1 MSKAFSNDKK
11 IISENKCSDNKEK
24 KNISV
29 ALAYYQGGSYIREQL
44 NSILK
49 QLGAQDEVIIS
60 VDSAEDGSM
69 GLLRSYAQGDS
80 RIHLIR
86 GPGKGVVKNFEHAIK
101 RCRGEIIFLSDQ
113 DDIWADD
120 KVEKVM
126 EAFRNPE
133 LICLVHD
140 ARIVNSQGDIS
151 EDYTMFDWRKSG
163 PGLAKNFV
171 RNSYVGCCMAFRRKL
186 VRTICPIPKAMY
198 MHDFWIGMAAEM
210 SGEVLFLPECLLFYR
225 RHDDNITEMRHG
237 SISFMIK
244 KRANII
250 RCLRLL
256 QRRVTEEEL
265 R

>member
-1 MSKAFSNDKK
+1 MSNIFSSDK
-11 IISENKCSDNKEK
+11 DNKIEHMDH

-29 ALAYYQGGSYIREQL
+29 ALAYYQGGRFIKEQL

-49 QLGAQDEVIIS
+49 QLGEKDEVIIS
-60 VDSAEDGSM
+60 VDSAEDGSL

-80 RIHLIR
+80 RIHLVH

-113 DDIWADD
+113 DDIWAPD

-133 LICLVHD
+133 LLCLVHD

-163 PGLAKNFV
+163 PGLVKNFV
-171 RNSYVGCCMAFRRKL
+171 KNSYVGCCMAFRRKL
-186 VRTICPIPKAMY
+186 VRRICPIPKSMY
-198 MHDFWIGMAAEM
+198 MHDYWIGMTAEL
-210 SGEVLFLPECLLFYR
+210 SGKVLFMPECLLYYR
-225 RHDDNITEMRHG
+225 RHDDNITAMSHG
-237 SISFMIK
+237 DVKFMVE
-244 KRANII
+244 KRANMI

-256 QRRVTEEEL
+256 RKRVAEEEL
-265 R
+265 G

>member
-1 MSKAFSNDKK
+1 MSKIFSIDK
-11 IISENKCSDNKEK
+11 DNMNNI
-24 KNISV
+24 NISV
-29 ALAYYQGGSYIREQL
+29 ALAYYQGGRYIKEQL

-49 QLGAQDEVIIS
+49 QLGGKDEVIIS
-60 VDSAEDGSM
+60 VDSAEDGSI

-80 RIHLIR
+80 RIHLVR

-101 RCRGEIIFLSDQ
+101 RCRGEVIFLSDQ
-113 DDIWADD
+113 DDIWAPD

-126 EAFRNPE
+126 DAFRDPE
-133 LICLVHD
+133 LLCVVHD
-140 ARIVNSQGDIS
+140 ARIVNSKGGIS

-171 RNSYVGCCMAFRRKL
+171 KNSYVGCCMAFRRKL
-186 VRTICPIPKAMY
+186 VGRICPIPRSMY

-210 SGEVLFLPECLLFYR
+210 SGKVLFMPECLLYYR
-225 RHDDNITEMRHG
+225 RHDDNITDMSHG
-237 SISFMIK
+237 SLQFMIK

-256 QRRVTEEEL
+256 RRRVAEVDL